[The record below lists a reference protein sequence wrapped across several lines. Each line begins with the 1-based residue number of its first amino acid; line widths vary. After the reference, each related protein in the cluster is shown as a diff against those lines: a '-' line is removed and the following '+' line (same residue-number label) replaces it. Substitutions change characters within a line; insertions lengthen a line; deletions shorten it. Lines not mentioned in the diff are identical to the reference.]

1 MKLKIILIILGI
13 VFIIGLALFG
23 SSIREKALKGMVQD
37 IPEYNCGKDDICTS
51 CIIDGNT
58 CSCGTDTCTCG
69 DEIVDKNQ
77 CQLYS

>member
-13 VFIIGLALFG
+13 VFIIGITIFG